1 MPILSP
7 EYFGSWYV
15 ISLDGKRR
23 LLQSFSETFNVDA
36 KTEKPAIQGDIGKH
50 LASIGPAHYQ
60 MVLNS
65 PILILEPYGLFYD
78 TFDIVLENLQKIQS
92 PITTGNV
99 GTYDYVMISSNI
111 QLAADSSNVSVT
123 LESWQDFDNAKEY
136 RPSDTF
142 FYGRQAKFYDIR
154 FSMFGNEYLVQSANL
169 NISVSNDKHFY
180 ISGSNNYLGNQT
192 PIYSV
197 YGYSVS
203 GDVTLLVKPEQY
215 ELLRLYNAQSPGI
228 FNATQEQ
235 VGLKIFYRPSG
246 VNRDKSIDF
255 GDFAF
260 MPSVNLEINSN
271 QVITAKVNFVTLF
284 RRTSVINT

>member
-15 ISLDGKRR
+15 ITLDSKQRI
-23 LLQSFSETFNVDA
+23 LQSFSETFNVDA
-36 KTEKPAIQGDIGKH
+36 KTDKPALQGDIGKH
-50 LASIGPAHYQ
+50 LVSIGPSHYQ

-65 PILILEPYGLFYD
+65 PMLILEPYGLFYD
-78 TFDIVLENLQKIQS
+78 TFDIVLENLEKIQS
-92 PITTGNV
+92 PITLSNV
-99 GTYDYVMISSNI
+99 NTYDYVMQSANI

-123 LESWQDFDNAKEY
+123 LESWKDFDNAKEY
-136 RPSDTF
+136 RPNDTF

-154 FSMFGNEYLVQSANL
+154 FSMFGNEYLVQNATL

-180 ISGSNNYLGNQT
+180 MSGSNDFLGNQT
-192 PIYSV
+192 PLYSV

-203 GDVTLLVKPEQY
+203 GDVTLLVKPDQY

-228 FNATQEQ
+228 FNATKES
-235 VGLKIFYRPSG
+235 VGMKLFYRPGG
-246 VNRDKSIDF
+246 VNHDKSIDF

-260 MPSVNLEINSN
+260 MPSVNLEINAN
-271 QVITAKVNFVTLF
+271 QIITAKVNFVTLF
-284 RRTSVINT
+284 RRTSVINY